1 MQKKTGRLS
10 PSLNLCD
17 SILVPL
23 RFLSEFR
30 KPFRDFGAFA
40 VTGNTDND
48 SETLHLLGFIDSKSV
63 SCKVASHLIYHGF
76 NLIRLE
82 IIFSQNT
89 FHLGIRIGRVVF
101 SDFKAILVN
110 PVFISILFLFVSTK
124 VRKKNDIY
132 KCLLDFFLKN
142 YAI

>member
-1 MQKKTGRLS
+1 MS
-10 PSLNLCD
+10 
-17 SILVPL
+17 L
-23 RFLSEFR
+23 RFLAEFR

-48 SETLHLLGFIDSKSV
+48 SETLHLFGFIDSKSV
-63 SCKVASHLIYHGF
+63 PCKVASHLKYNGF

-82 IIFSQNT
+82 IIFSQNA
-89 FHLGIRIGRVVF
+89 FHLSIRIGRVVF

-110 PVFISILFLFVSTK
+110 PVINISFHKHIVLFVSTK

-132 KCLLDFFLKN
+132 KCLFDFF
-142 YAI
+142 